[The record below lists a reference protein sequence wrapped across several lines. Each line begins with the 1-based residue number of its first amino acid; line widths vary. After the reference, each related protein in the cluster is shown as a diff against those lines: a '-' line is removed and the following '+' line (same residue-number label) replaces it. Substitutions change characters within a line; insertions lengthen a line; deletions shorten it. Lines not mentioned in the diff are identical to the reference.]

1 MCLCAA
7 PLRVEGC
14 IASKRWQPMQ
24 ACATRH
30 CCNAD
35 VDVVL
40 LRHVLLLGASLT
52 VIVAGCVLVG
62 STHGCGRMHCN
73 HQELPLQVQ
82 SCAFIANAR
91 SKCKRTVLAFLLSVA
106 ACTCSHAGWLWAC
119 GQHPWVW
126 QDALQA
132 SGAATASA
140 ILCIH

>member
-1 MCLCAA
+1 MMAGCVLVCSTSESGRMHCKQEMAANASLCHQV
-7 PLRVEGC
+7 L
-14 IASKRWQPMQ
+14 
-24 ACATRH
+24 

-106 ACTCSHAGWLWAC
+106 ACSCSHVG
-119 GQHPWVW
+119 
-126 QDALQA
+126 
-132 SGAATASA
+132 
-140 ILCIH
+140 